1 MAETKTW
8 PGLTL
13 RYCKVCQ
20 KETPHEIRAGA
31 GITARPCVECM
42 ERGLKYE
49 LDRD

>member
-1 MAETKTW
+1 MHTC

-13 RYCKVCQ
+13 RYCKNCQ

-31 GITARPCVECM
+31 GMTARICVECT